1 MTAIVTSYIN
11 PDLDGVACC
20 IAIQALEA
28 PGWTARVP
36 GATDSETK
44 LVLKT
49 LGLAVPQP
57 ITGWT
62 DVGAIWL
69 VDTHHPKQLPDDFPA
84 EIVRRI
90 TDHHSGGSPECFP
103 NAHIQN
109 EAVGAAATL
118 LAERFGQEGV
128 RTPPDIAVL
137 LQAAIVS
144 NTLQFRAPATDQRD
158 HRAYEILAGISP
170 IDPRLLE
177 AMGGARRE
185 RLTLSTEA
193 LLESDL
199 KLFDTSR
206 GMAAIAQIEAPGA
219 LDILLRDDLR
229 SSLNRLAV
237 SKKAVW
243 ALLNIAD
250 TESGESA
257 VLGTHRDLLRVLA
270 ECLGEPVGEDGV
282 VRCRRLLQRKTDIVP
297 SISK

>member
-1 MTAIVTSYIN
+1 MTAIVTSYVD

-20 IAIQALEA
+20 LAIQALEP
-28 PGWTARVP
+28 PGWTARIL

-49 LGLAVPQP
+49 LSLALPPP

-62 DVGAIWL
+62 DLSAIWL

-103 NAHIQN
+103 NADIQN

-118 LAERFGQEGV
+118 LAERFGQPGA
-128 RTPPDIAVL
+128 RIPPDIAVL

-144 NTLQFRAPATDQRD
+144 NTLQFRAPATSQRD
-158 HRAYEILAGISP
+158 HRAYDLLAGISP
-170 IDPRLLE
+170 IDPQLLA
-177 AMGGARRE
+177 AMGEARRE
-185 RLTLSTEA
+185 RLKFATKA
-193 LLESDL
+193 LLESDA

-229 SSLNRLAV
+229 SSLGRLAV
-237 SKKAVW
+237 SKKAIW

-250 TESGESA
+250 METGESA
-257 VLGTHRDLLRVLA
+257 VLGTDQDILRALA
-270 ECLGEPVGEDGV
+270 SSLGEAVGEDGV
-282 VRCRRLLQRKTDIVP
+282 IRCRRLLQRKTDIVP
-297 SISK
+297 YIAK